1 MAVPAPLPPSSQ
13 IETLPAALVRARAV
27 ADANRLRALARVA
40 LRDGAPMP
48 ELRAFNARAAARRVL
63 AHARSTLLAREP
75 SLAREPEKAARPE
88 PAALADLAA

>member
-1 MAVPAPLPPSSQ
+1 MPAPLPPSSQ

-63 AHARSTLLAREP
+63 AHARILMERE
-75 SLAREPEKAARPE
+75 AAETARPE
-88 PAALADLAA
+88 PTALAELAA

>member
-13 IETLPAALVRARAV
+13 IETLPAALVRAV

-63 AHARSTLLAREP
+63 AHARTLLAREP
-75 SLAREPEKAARPE
+75 ALAREPEKAARPE